1 MMKEANTRAER
12 QVRGDT
18 CELHGSA
25 LHKSAFA
32 QQEYSQKQERLTFS
46 GFRKLIKVKTNR

>member
-1 MMKEANTRAER
+1 MKEANTRAER